1 LENQVRY
8 KEAVKIND
16 PGVRQLIHLNYRLN
30 YLKDTAMARFI
41 DDQTSHQISQ
51 LISAY
56 QQHIIE
62 YLFGS
67 EFERIQEELLV
78 KMQSS
83 DSQQKE
89 TALKFFIE
97 TCQMLKSI

>member
-1 LENQVRY
+1 MENQVRY

-83 DSQQKE
+83 DS
-89 TALKFFIE
+89 
-97 TCQMLKSI
+97 